1 MQDRLYPIDAL
12 KAFGIFCIIL
22 GHNNYSIAGDYVYS
36 FHIPLFFFVSGL
48 MFDLNR
54 YSSFWYFVKRRF
66 QNILIPY
73 FLISFLLYIFWFFAG
88 RKFGSSTQMDLSP
101 VKNFIGIFYAQ
112 GGNEYMDWG
121 IPMWFLPCL
130 FLVSVLYYFL
140 AKKSKAI
147 IVSVLFISGII
158 GYLIPKIIV
167 SHLPWSIDIVFTAI
181 LFYGTGHLLKNFLL
195 NELLQN
201 KKSIKAIS
209 TLILALTT
217 NIAFF
222 YLNGRIDIS
231 KGIYN
236 NYIYLY
242 LSGIGGTV
250 FFLLLMNYLPKINII
265 SYIGINTLLIMA
277 FHLRAMTFIKFIQV
291 YIIHLEFNMTAFLSF
306 FYSFLQLGLLIP
318 LIWLINKYLPLLNGK
333 GIGIKN
339 T

>member
-22 GHNNYSIAGDYVYS
+22 GHNNYSQIGNYVYS

-48 MFDLNR
+48 IFDLNR
-54 YSSFWYFVKRRF
+54 YKSAWYFIKRRSI
-66 QNILIPY
+66 NILAPY

-101 VKNFIGIFYAQ
+101 LKNFIGIFYAQ

-130 FLVSVLYYFL
+130 FLVSVFYYFL
-140 AKKSKAI
+140 AKHRKGI
-147 IVSVLFISGII
+147 IISVLFGSGIV
-158 GYLIPKIIV
+158 GYFLPKLIV

-181 LFYGTGHLLKNFLL
+181 LFYGTGHLLKTFLL
-195 NELLQN
+195 NDLLKN
-201 KKSIKAIS
+201 KRSIKTI
-209 TLILALTT
+209 TILTLALTT
-217 NIAFF
+217 NIVFF

-236 NYIYLY
+236 NFIYLY
-242 LSGIGGTV
+242 LSGVGGTV
-250 FFLLLMNYLPKINII
+250 FYLLVMNYLPKIKLV
-265 SYIGINTLLIMA
+265 SCIGINTLLIMA
-277 FHLRAMTFIKFIQV
+277 FHLRAMTVIKFIQI
-291 YIIHLEFNMTAFLSF
+291 YILHIEFNMTTFLSF
-306 FYSFLQLGLLIP
+306 FYSFLQLGLLLP
-318 LIWLINKYLPLLNGK
+318 FIWIINRYFPLLSGK
-333 GIGIKN
+333 GISVKN

>member
-1 MQDRLYPIDAL
+1 MQNRLYNIDAL

-22 GHNNYSIAGDYVYS
+22 GHNNYAQTGNYVYS

-48 MFDLNR
+48 MFDLER
-54 YSSFWYFVKRRF
+54 YNSLIHFIKRRF

-101 VKNFIGIFYAQ
+101 LKNFIGIFYAQ

-130 FLVSVLYYFL
+130 FLVSVLYYLL
-140 AKKSKAI
+140 AKCRKEI
-147 IVSVLFISGII
+147 IVLALLFSGIA
-158 GYLIPKIIV
+158 GNFLPKLIV

-181 LFYGTGHLLKNFLL
+181 LFYGTGHLLRNFLL
-195 NELLQN
+195 YDLLEN
-201 KKSIKAIS
+201 RISKKTISI
-209 TLILALTT
+209 LLLALTM
-217 NIAFF
+217 NIVFF

-236 NYIYLY
+236 NYFYMY
-242 LSGIGGTV
+242 LSGVGGTI
-250 FFLLLMNYLPKINII
+250 FYLLIMNYIPNIKLV
-265 SYIGINTLLIMA
+265 SFIGINTLLIMA
-277 FHLRAMTFIKFIQV
+277 FHLRAMTIIKFIQI
-291 YIIHLEFNMTAFLSF
+291 YILHLEFNMTDFLSF
-306 FYSFLQLGLLIP
+306 FYSLVQLALLIP
-318 LIWLINKYLPLLNGK
+318 FIWIINKYLPLLNGK
-333 GIGIKN
+333 GISVKK